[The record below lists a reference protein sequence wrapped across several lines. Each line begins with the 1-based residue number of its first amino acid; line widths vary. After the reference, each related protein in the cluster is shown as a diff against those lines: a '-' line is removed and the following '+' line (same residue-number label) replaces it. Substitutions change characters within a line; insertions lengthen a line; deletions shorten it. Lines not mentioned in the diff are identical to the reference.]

1 MVTCY
6 IALLRDVVS
15 YATTFDAPVVIL
27 SLDQEKAF
35 DRVDWNFMHS
45 TLRKMGFGASFLKWV
60 NLFYTSVQ
68 SSVNVN
74 GYLLHCFASRCR
86 FVCHYF

>member
-45 TLRKMGFGASFLKWV
+45 TLRKMGFGLVLFSFLWCPAGLSAV
-60 NLFYTSVQ
+60 SP
-68 SSVNVN
+68 SACSC
-74 GYLLHCFASRCR
+74 G
-86 FVCHYF
+86 